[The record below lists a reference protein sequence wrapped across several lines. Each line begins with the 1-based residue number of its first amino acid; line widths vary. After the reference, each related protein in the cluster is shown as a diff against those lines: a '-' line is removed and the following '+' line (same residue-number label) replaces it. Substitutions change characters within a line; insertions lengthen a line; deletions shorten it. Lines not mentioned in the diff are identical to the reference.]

1 MRRCRKACFLS
12 SVSIHKHTNIY
23 KGDVIVIE
31 RYTLPAM
38 GRIWKDEYRLGL
50 WLKIEIAACEGWAR
64 VGKIPPEAV
73 EVIRKKADFSWDR
86 VKEIEETTQH
96 DVLAF
101 LTNVAENVGD
111 EAKYIHIGLTS
122 SDVLDTALSLQ
133 LVEASDILLAKMD
146 KLIDV
151 LGKKALLYKD
161 TLQMGRSHGIHAE
174 PITFGLKFALW
185 YDEIRRQKE
194 RLVFAREEIRFGKVS
209 GAVGTFANVDPE
221 VEVWVCE
228 SLGLK
233 PAPVSTQIIQRDRHA
248 FFVTTL
254 AGIGASLD
262 KIATE
267 IRNLQRTDVHEV
279 EEAFSKGQKGSSA
292 MPHKKN
298 PIIGERI
305 CGMAR
310 ILRGNA
316 QVALENV
323 ALWHER
329 DISHSSAER
338 VILPDSTIALDYIL
352 QKAIDMIDNLRVF
365 PEQMLENIEKVYGL
379 IFSQRLMLSLVEKGM
394 SREDSYALVQKNAM
408 ESWDE
413 RRSFKDIVMED
424 KEIMGTLTVDEM
436 EELFDYSYHTKN
448 IDYIFRRVGL
458 LK

>member
-1 MRRCRKACFLS
+1 M
-12 SVSIHKHTNIY
+12 
-23 KGDVIVIE
+23 IE

-38 GRIWKDEYRLGL
+38 GKIWKDEYRLGL
-50 WLKIEIAACEGWAR
+50 WLKIEIAACEGWAK
-64 VGKIPPEAV
+64 VGKIPLEAV
-73 EVIRKKADFSWDR
+73 EVIREKADFSWER

-101 LTNVAENVGD
+101 LTNVAEHVGD
-111 EAKYIHIGLTS
+111 EAKYIHLGLTS
-122 SDVLDTALSLQ
+122 SDVLDTGLSLQ

-146 KLIDV
+146 RLIDV
-151 LGKKALLYKD
+151 LANKAIEHKD

-174 PITFGLKFALW
+174 PITFGLRFALW
-185 YDEIRRQKE
+185 YDEIKRQKQ
-194 RLVFAREEIRFGKVS
+194 RLIFAKEEIRFGKVS

-221 VEVWVCE
+221 VEEWVCE
-228 SLGLK
+228 SLGLQ

-248 FFVTTL
+248 FYVTTL
-254 AGIGASLD
+254 AGIASSLD

-279 EEAFSKGQKGSSA
+279 EEAFAKGQKGSSA

-298 PIIGERI
+298 PIIAERI

-310 ILRGNA
+310 VLRGNA

-323 ALWHER
+323 ALWHDR

-352 QKAIDMIDNLRVF
+352 EKAIQMLDNLTVF

-379 IFSQRLMLSLVEKGM
+379 IFSQRLMLSLVNTGM

-408 ESWDE
+408 QAWDKK
-413 RRSFKDIVMED
+413 RSFKDIVLED
-424 KEIMGTLTVDEM
+424 KDIMGILSANDID
-436 EELFDYSYHTKN
+436 ELFDYSYHTKN
-448 IDYIFRRVGL
+448 IDYIFKRVGL

>member
-1 MRRCRKACFLS
+1 
-12 SVSIHKHTNIY
+12 
-23 KGDVIVIE
+23 VIE

-38 GRIWKDEYRLGL
+38 GKIWKDEYRLGL
-50 WLKIEIAACEGWAR
+50 WLKIEIAACEGWAK
-64 VGKIPPEAV
+64 VGKIPLEAV
-73 EVIRKKADFSWDR
+73 EVIREKADFSWER

-101 LTNVAENVGD
+101 LTNVAEHVGD
-111 EAKYIHIGLTS
+111 EAKYIHLGLTS
-122 SDVLDTALSLQ
+122 SDVLDTGLSLQ

-146 KLIDV
+146 RLIDV
-151 LGKKALLYKD
+151 LANKAIEHKD

-174 PITFGLKFALW
+174 PITFGLRFALW
-185 YDEIRRQKE
+185 YDEIKRQKQ
-194 RLVFAREEIRFGKVS
+194 RLIFAKEEIRFGKVS

-221 VEVWVCE
+221 VEEWVCE
-228 SLGLK
+228 SLGLQ

-248 FFVTTL
+248 FYVTTL
-254 AGIGASLD
+254 AGIASSLD

-279 EEAFSKGQKGSSA
+279 EEAFAKGQKGSSA

-298 PIIGERI
+298 PIIAERI

-310 ILRGNA
+310 VLRGNA

-323 ALWHER
+323 ALWHDR

-352 QKAIDMIDNLRVF
+352 EKAIQMLDNLTVF

-379 IFSQRLMLSLVEKGM
+379 IFSQRLMLSLVNTGM

-408 ESWDE
+408 QAWDKK
-413 RRSFKDIVMED
+413 RSFKDIVLED
-424 KEIMGTLTVDEM
+424 KDIMGILSANDID
-436 EELFDYSYHTKN
+436 ELFDYSYHTKN
-448 IDYIFRRVGL
+448 IDYIFKRVGL

>member
-1 MRRCRKACFLS
+1 M
-12 SVSIHKHTNIY
+12 
-23 KGDVIVIE
+23 IE

-38 GRIWKDEYRLGL
+38 GKIWKDEYRLGL
-50 WLKIEIAACEGWAR
+50 WLKIEIAACEGWAK
-64 VGKIPPEAV
+64 VGKIPLEAV
-73 EVIRKKADFSWDR
+73 EVIREKADFSWER

-101 LTNVAENVGD
+101 LTNVAEHVGD
-111 EAKYIHIGLTS
+111 EAKYIHLGLTS
-122 SDVLDTALSLQ
+122 SDVLDTGLSLQ
-133 LVEASDILLAKMD
+133 LVEASDILLTKMD
-146 KLIDV
+146 RLIDV
-151 LGKKALLYKD
+151 LGRKALEHKD

-174 PITFGLKFALW
+174 PITFGLRFALW
-185 YDEIRRQKE
+185 YDEIKRQKQ
-194 RLVFAREEIRFGKVS
+194 RLIFAKEEIRFGKVS

-221 VEVWVCE
+221 VEEWVCE
-228 SLGLK
+228 SLGLQ

-248 FFVTTL
+248 FYVTTL
-254 AGIGASLD
+254 AGIASSLD

-279 EEAFSKGQKGSSA
+279 EEAFAKGQKGSSA

-298 PIIGERI
+298 PIIAERI

-310 ILRGNA
+310 VLRGNA

-323 ALWHER
+323 ALWHDR

-352 QKAIDMIDNLRVF
+352 EKAIQMLDNLTVF

-379 IFSQRLMLSLVEKGM
+379 IFSQRLMLSLVNKGM
-394 SREDSYALVQKNAM
+394 SREESYALVQRNAM
-408 ESWDE
+408 EAWDKKK
-413 RRSFKDIVMED
+413 SFKVIVLED
-424 KEIMGTLTVDEM
+424 KDIMGILSEKDID
-436 EELFDYSYHTKN
+436 ELFDYSYHTKH
-448 IDYIFRRVGL
+448 IDYIFKRVGL

>member
-1 MRRCRKACFLS
+1 
-12 SVSIHKHTNIY
+12 
-23 KGDVIVIE
+23 VIE

-38 GRIWKDEYRLGL
+38 GKIWKDEYRLQL
-50 WLKIEIAACEGWAR
+50 WLKIEIAACEGWAEI
-64 VGKIPPEAV
+64 GKIPQAAV
-73 EVIRKKADFSWDR
+73 RVIKEKAAFSWER
-86 VKEIEETTQH
+86 VKEIEETTHH

-111 EAKYIHIGLTS
+111 EAKYIHLGLTS

-133 LVEASDILLAKMD
+133 LVEATDILEKKLD

-151 LGKKALLYKD
+151 LGAKALQYKD

-185 YDEIRRQKE
+185 YEEMKRQKE
-194 RLVFAREEIRFGKVS
+194 RLLFAKEEIRVGQIS
-209 GAVGTFANVDPE
+209 GAVGTFANVDPR
-221 VEVWVCE
+221 VEEWVCRE
-228 SLGLK
+228 LGLK

-248 FFVTTL
+248 FYVSVL
-254 AGIGASLD
+254 AGIACSLD

-279 EEAFSKGQKGSSA
+279 EEPFAKGQKGSSA

-298 PIIGERI
+298 PIIAERI

-310 ILRGNA
+310 LIRGNA

-352 QKAIDMIDNLRVF
+352 QKMTQTLEGLRVF
-365 PEQMLENIEKVYGL
+365 SEQMLENIEKVYGL
-379 IFSQRLMLSLVEKGM
+379 IFSQRVMLALVEKGV
-394 SREDSYALVQKNAM
+394 SRETAYAWVQRNALKA
-408 ESWDE
+408 WDT
-413 RRSFKDIVMED
+413 RSSFQDYVLKDA
-424 KEIMGTLTVDEM
+424 EIQGVLNPEEVA
-436 EELFDYSYHTKN
+436 ELFDYAYHTKN

-458 LK
+458 IK

>member
-1 MRRCRKACFLS
+1 M
-12 SVSIHKHTNIY
+12 
-23 KGDVIVIE
+23 IE

-38 GRIWKDEYRLGL
+38 GRIWEDEYRLQL
-50 WLKIEIAACEGWAR
+50 WLKIEIAACEGWAEI
-64 VGKIPPEAV
+64 GKIPAEAV
-73 EVIRKKADFSWDR
+73 QVIKEKAAFSWER
-86 VKEIEETTQH
+86 VKEIEETTHH

-101 LTNVAENVGD
+101 LTNLAENVGD
-111 EAKYIHIGLTS
+111 EAKYIHLGLTS
-122 SDVLDTALSLQ
+122 SDMLDTALSLQ
-133 LVEASDILLAKMD
+133 LVEATDIILAKMD

-151 LGKKALLYKD
+151 LGAKALEYKD

-185 YDEIRRQKE
+185 YDEMKRQKE
-194 RLVFAREEIRFGKVS
+194 RLLFAKEEIRVGQIS
-209 GAVGTFANVDPE
+209 GAVGTFANVDPR
-221 VEVWVCE
+221 VEEWVCK

-248 FFVTTL
+248 FYVAVL
-254 AGIGASLD
+254 AGIASSLD

-279 EEAFSKGQKGSSA
+279 EEPFAKGQKGSSA

-298 PIIGERI
+298 PIIAERI

-310 ILRGNA
+310 LIRGNA
-316 QVALENV
+316 QVAFENV

-352 QKAIDMIDNLRVF
+352 QKMIQTLEGLRVF

-379 IFSQRLMLSLVEKGM
+379 IFSQRLMLSLVDKGI
-394 SREDSYALVQKNAM
+394 SRETSYAWVQRNAM
-408 ESWDE
+408 KAWDT
-413 RRSFKDIVMED
+413 RSSFKDYVLQD
-424 KEIMGTLTVDEM
+424 PEIMSVLTGKEV
-436 EELFDYSYHTKN
+436 EELFDYGYHTKN
-448 IDYIFRRVGL
+448 VDYIFKRVGL

>member
-1 MRRCRKACFLS
+1 M
-12 SVSIHKHTNIY
+12 
-23 KGDVIVIE
+23 IE

-38 GRIWKDEYRLGL
+38 GKIWKDEYRLGL
-50 WLKIEIAACEGWAR
+50 WLKIEVAACEGWAK
-64 VGKIPPEAV
+64 VGKIPLEAV
-73 EVIRKKADFSWDR
+73 EVIREKADFSWER

-111 EAKYIHIGLTS
+111 EAKYIHLGLTS

-146 KLIDV
+146 RLIDV
-151 LGKKALLYKD
+151 LGNKAIEHKD

-174 PITFGLKFALW
+174 PITFGLRFALW
-185 YDEIRRQKE
+185 YDEIKRQKQ
-194 RLVFAREEIRFGKVS
+194 RLVFAKEEIRFGKIS

-221 VEVWVCE
+221 VEEWVCE
-228 SLGLK
+228 SLGLQ

-248 FFVTTL
+248 FYVTTL
-254 AGIGASLD
+254 AGIAPSLD

-279 EEAFSKGQKGSSA
+279 EEAFAKGQKGSSA

-298 PIIGERI
+298 PIIAERI

-310 ILRGNA
+310 VLRGNA
-316 QVALENV
+316 QAALENV
-323 ALWHER
+323 ALWHDR

-352 QKAIDMIDNLRVF
+352 EKAIQMLDNLTVF

-379 IFSQRLMLSLVEKGM
+379 IFSQRLMLSLVNKGM

-408 ESWDE
+408 EAWDKK
-413 RRSFKDIVMED
+413 RSFKDIVMED
-424 KEIMGTLTVDEM
+424 KEIMGTLSMDEI
-436 EELFDYSYHTKN
+436 EDLFDYSYHTKN
-448 IDYIFRRVGL
+448 IDYIFKRVGL

>member
-1 MRRCRKACFLS
+1 M
-12 SVSIHKHTNIY
+12 
-23 KGDVIVIE
+23 IE

-38 GRIWKDEYRLGL
+38 GRIWEDEYRLDL
-50 WLKIEIAACEGWAR
+50 WLKIEVAACEGWAKI
-64 VGKIPPEAV
+64 GKIPPEAV
-73 EVIRKKADFSWDR
+73 DVIRDKASFSWER
-86 VKEIEETTQH
+86 VKEIEETTHH

-111 EAKYIHIGLTS
+111 EAKYIHLGLTS
-122 SDVLDTALSLQ
+122 SDVLDTGLSLQ
-133 LVEASDILLAKMD
+133 LMEASDILLAKMD
-146 KLIDV
+146 RLIEV
-151 LGKKALLYKD
+151 LANKALEHKD

-194 RLVFAREEIRFGKVS
+194 RLLFAKEEIRYGKVS
-209 GAVGTFANVDPE
+209 GAVGTFANVDPQ
-221 VEVWVCE
+221 VEEWVCE

-248 FFVTTL
+248 FYVTTL
-254 AGIGASLD
+254 AGIASSLD

-279 EEAFSKGQKGSSA
+279 EEPFAKGQKGSSA

-298 PIIGERI
+298 PVISERI

-310 ILRGNA
+310 LIRGNA

-352 QKAIDMIDNLRVF
+352 QKTIDMLDNLRVF

-379 IFSQRLMLSLVEKGM
+379 IFSQRLMLTLVDKGI
-394 SREDSYALVQKNAM
+394 SREDSYAMVQKNAM
-408 ESWDE
+408 LAWEMKK
-413 RRSFKDIVMED
+413 SFKDLVTED
-424 KEIMGTLTVDEM
+424 KEIMAILSLKEID
-436 EELFDYSYHTKN
+436 ELFDYSYHTKN